1 MKKNLLIA
9 ISLMMFQA
17 FSSVNAFAGEGAKAY
32 LEITLEIVE
41 TNRGAAADV
50 YKKYKQPF
58 LDKAKGAASKNLL
71 VRKEDVQV
79 LHGFMSVADAEAY
92 LESALFKNDVVGE
105 LGPLLASSPKIRIYQ
120 AF

>member
-9 ISLMMFQA
+9 ISLMIFQA
-17 FSSVNAFAGEGAKAY
+17 FSSVNVFAGEEAKAY
-32 LEITLEIVE
+32 LEITLEIAE
-41 TNRGAAADV
+41 TNRGAAVNV

-58 LDKAKGAASKNLL
+58 LNKAKGAASKNLL

-92 LESALFKNDVVGE
+92 LESSLFKDDVVGE
-105 LGPLLASSPKIRIYQ
+105 LGPLLASSPKIRIYE